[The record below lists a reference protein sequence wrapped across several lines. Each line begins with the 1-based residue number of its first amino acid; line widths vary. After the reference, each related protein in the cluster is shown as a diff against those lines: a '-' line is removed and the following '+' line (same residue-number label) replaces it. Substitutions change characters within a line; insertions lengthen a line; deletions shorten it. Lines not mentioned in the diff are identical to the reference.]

1 MLPGVTVPIVVFELL
16 AYAMLGLCAWH
27 ALHQGPLRQVRLIE
41 LGTGVLYG
49 LTLEILTILQLHAY
63 QYGHFLIMFGPVP
76 LAVAVGW
83 SIILY
88 SAMAFADTLAFPA
101 WAAPALVGLLGLNI
115 DLTMDAV
122 AIRLHMWQW
131 LGLTYNQQWFGVPY
145 GNFYAWFIVLCS
157 VSALLWR
164 VRPLTA
170 QPDWRA
176 PLAALGAL
184 VGSAVILVLL
194 DELLVLY
201 DNHGGIA
208 WLPVLVVVA
217 GALVVVGWGVWA
229 RRSSARPVTVENPAS
244 ALVPMI
250 VPFYFHLFFLIMLF
264 VANIAVHLP
273 ALVGVSLTMLAVSLA
288 SHGVLVWRVL
298 AARTAATSQQIL
310 PREKLGMKRE

>member
-1 MLPGVTVPIVVFELL
+1 MLLGVTLPIAVFELL

-27 ALHQGPLRQVRLIE
+27 ALHQGPLHRARLIE

-49 LTLEILTILQLHAY
+49 LTLETLTILQLHAY

-83 SIILY
+83 GIILY
-88 SAMAFADTLAFPA
+88 SAMAFADILVFPA

-115 DLTMDAV
+115 DLAMDAV
-122 AIRLHMWQW
+122 AIRLRMWQW

-157 VSALLWR
+157 ASALLWL

-170 QPDWRA
+170 QLNRRA

-184 VGSAVILVLL
+184 LGSAVILVLL

-201 DNHGGIA
+201 DDNGGIA
-208 WLPVLVVVA
+208 WLPVMIVVT

-229 RRSSARPVTVENPAS
+229 RQSSARPVAVESPVSTFAPI
-244 ALVPMI
+244 V

-273 ALVGVSLTMLAVSLA
+273 ALVGISLAMLAVSLA
-288 SHGVLVWRVL
+288 SHGTLVWRVL
-298 AARTAATSQQIL
+298 AAQAPATSKQIL
-310 PREKLGMKRE
+310 PREKLGVK